1 MVWPLVLEKG
11 IKTMENLNIENQN
24 QAPKEGVEYLRDLAG
39 QIRVGPATGDDRTA
53 FDIEA
58 AADKIEQQQKEIEA
72 LRQQSENHEKVAR
85 DIVQSNNQFAD
96 AIMSIIGE
104 RVEAIADGMAETVAD
119 DVRDNFDITEYEC
132 QINDMIDDR
141 VPDLKDEDEQRE
153 AVESII
159 KEVLSGATLTI
170 DI

>member
-1 MVWPLVLEKG
+1 
-11 IKTMENLNIENQN
+11 MENLNT
-24 QAPKEGVEYLRDLAG
+24 QAQTETPKEGVEYLRDLAG
-39 QIRVGPATGDDRTA
+39 QIRLTGTATGDRTA

-72 LRQQSENHEKVAR
+72 LRQQSENHEKVAP
-85 DIVQSNNQFAD
+85 DIVQSNNQFAA

-104 RVEAIADGMAETVAD
+104 RVEAIADGMVETVAD

>member
-1 MVWPLVLEKG
+1 
-11 IKTMENLNIENQN
+11 MENVKTENQN
-24 QAPKEGVEYLRDLAG
+24 EAPKEGVEYLRDLAG
-39 QIRVGPATGDDRTA
+39 QIRVGTATGDDRTA

-72 LRQQSENHEKVAR
+72 LMQQSENHQKVAR

-96 AIMSIIGE
+96 AIMAIIGD
-104 RVEAIADGMAETVAD
+104 RVEAIADDMTETVAD
-119 DVRDNFDITEYEC
+119 HVRDNFDITEYEY
-132 QINDMIDDR
+132 QIHEMIDDK
-141 VPDLKDEDEQRE
+141 VPEQKDEDEQRE

-170 DI
+170 DF

>member
-1 MVWPLVLEKG
+1 
-11 IKTMENLNIENQN
+11 MENVKTQTQNEN
-24 QAPKEGVEYLRDLAG
+24 PEGGAGIEYLRRVAG
-39 QIRVGPATGDDRTA
+39 DIRLDGFSQTA

-72 LRQQSENHEKVAR
+72 LTQQSENHQKVAR
-85 DIVQSNNQFAD
+85 DIVESNNQFAD

-104 RVEAIADGMAETVAD
+104 RVEAVADGMAETVAD

-141 VPDLKDEDEQRE
+141 LPEKQDDDEQRE

-159 KEVLSGATLTI
+159 KEVLAGATLTI
-170 DI
+170 DV